1 MTAKQID
8 LNSDVGESFGAWTMG
23 ADEALMPYLT
33 SASIACGWHGGD
45 PQVMRRTVK
54 LARTHGVRI
63 GAHPGYPDLLGF
75 GRRPMQLSPG
85 EARDYLVYQI
95 GALYAFAK
103 AEGTKL
109 QHVKP
114 HGALYHDA
122 AQDRSLSQG
131 IAEAVAEVDPT
142 LILVGPPGSELVKAG
157 QAAGLRVASEGFG
170 DRAYNADG
178 SLVARLAPGALVTDP
193 DTVADQVLLMIE
205 GKVRAI
211 TGRMIPI
218 RVDTVCLHGDTA
230 GAPAIAKRLRER
242 LALAGVKAMPL
253 EDLLVGQVS

>member
-1 MTAKQID
+1 MFATKID

-54 LARTHGVRI
+54 LAKTYGVRV
-63 GAHPGYPDLLGF
+63 GAHPGYSDLLGF
-75 GRRPMQLSPG
+75 GRRSMQLSPG

-95 GALYAFAK
+95 GALDAFTE
-103 AEGTKL
+103 AEAMRL
-109 QHVKP
+109 QHVKL

-122 AQDRSLSQG
+122 AKSRSLSEAV
-131 IAEAVAEVDPT
+131 AEAIAEVDPT
-142 LILVGPPGSELVKAG
+142 LILVGPPGSALLSTG
-157 QAAGLRVASEGFG
+157 QAAGLRVAAEGFG
-170 DRAYNADG
+170 DRAYNEDG
-178 SLVARLAPGALVTDP
+178 SLVSRSAPGAILTDA
-193 DTVADQVLLMIE
+193 DAVADQVLLMVE

-218 RVDTVCLHGDTA
+218 AVDTVCLHGDTS
-230 GAPAIAKRLRER
+230 GAPAIAKRLQER
-242 LALAGVKAMPL
+242 LALEGITTMPL
-253 EDLLVGQVS
+253 EELLVGQVA

>member
-1 MTAKQID
+1 MTGKKID

-23 ADEALMPYLT
+23 ADEALMPYIT

-54 LARTHGVRI
+54 LARTHGVRV

-75 GRRPMQLSPG
+75 GRRPMQLSPE
-85 EARDYLVYQI
+85 EARDYLLYQI

-103 AEGTKL
+103 AEGMRL

-114 HGALYHDA
+114 HGALYHVA
-122 AQDRSLSQG
+122 AKDRLLSQG
-131 IAEAVAEVDPT
+131 IAEAIAEVDPT
-142 LILVGPPGSELVKAG
+142 LILVGPPGSALLSAG
-157 QAAGLRVASEGFG
+157 WAAGLRVAAEGFG
-170 DRAYNADG
+170 DRAYNEDG
-178 SLVARLAPGALVTDP
+178 SLVSRSAPGAILTDA
-193 DTVADQVLLMIE
+193 DAVAAQVLLMVE

-218 RVDTVCLHGDTA
+218 AVDTVCLHGDTS
-230 GAPAIAKRLRER
+230 GAPAIAKRLQER
-242 LALAGVKAMPL
+242 LALAGITTMPL
-253 EDLLVGQVS
+253 EKLLVDQVA

>member
-1 MTAKQID
+1 MTGKKID

-54 LARTHGVRI
+54 LAKTHGVRI

-75 GRRPMQLSPG
+75 GRRPMQLSPA
-85 EARDYLVYQI
+85 EARDYLLYQI

-103 AEGTKL
+103 AEGMRL

-114 HGALYHDA
+114 HGALYHVA
-122 AQDRSLSQG
+122 ANDRLLS
-131 IAEAVAEVDPT
+131 ESVAGAIVEVDPT
-142 LILVGPPGSELVKAG
+142 LILVGSPGSALLSAG
-157 QAAGLRVASEGFG
+157 RAAGLRVAAEGFG
-170 DRAYNADG
+170 DRAYNEDG
-178 SLVARLAPGALVTDP
+178 SLVSRSAPGAILTDA
-193 DTVADQVLLMIE
+193 DAVADQVLLMVE

-218 RVDTVCLHGDTA
+218 AVDTVCLHGDTP
-230 GAPAIAKRLRER
+230 GAPVIAKRLQER
-242 LALAGVKAMPL
+242 LALAGITTIPL
-253 EDLLVGQVS
+253 EELLVDQVA

>member
-1 MTAKQID
+1 MTVKRID
-8 LNSDVGESFGAWTMG
+8 VNSDVGESFGAWTMG
-23 ADEALMPYLT
+23 PDEVLMPYLT

-45 PQVMRRTVK
+45 PQVMRRTVR

-85 EARDYLVYQI
+85 EARDYLLYQI

-103 AEGTKL
+103 AEGLTL

-114 HGALYHDA
+114 HGALYHVA
-122 AQDRSLSQG
+122 ANDRSLSQG
-131 IAEAVAEVDPT
+131 IAEAIVEVDPT

-157 QAAGLRVASEGFG
+157 KEAGLRVAQEGFG
-170 DRAYNADG
+170 DRAYNEDG
-178 SLVARLAPGALVTDP
+178 SLVSRSMPGALLTDP
-193 DTVADQVLLMIE
+193 DAVADQVLLMVE
-205 GKVRAI
+205 GKARAI

-218 RVDTVCLHGDTA
+218 TVDTVCLHGDTP

-242 LALAGVKAMPL
+242 LALAGVKTMPL
-253 EDLLVGQVS
+253 EELLVSQVS

>member
-1 MTAKQID
+1 MTVKRID
-8 LNSDVGESFGAWTMG
+8 VNSDVGESFGAWTMG

-45 PQVMRRTVK
+45 PQVMRRTVR

-85 EARDYLVYQI
+85 EARDYLLYQI

-103 AEGTKL
+103 AEGLTL

-114 HGALYHDA
+114 HGALYHVA
-122 AQDRSLSQG
+122 ANDRSLSQG
-131 IAEAVAEVDPT
+131 IAEAIVEVDPT
-142 LILVGPPGSELVKAG
+142 LILVGPPGSEIVKAG
-157 QAAGLRVASEGFG
+157 KEAGLRVAQEGFG
-170 DRAYNADG
+170 DRAYNEDG
-178 SLVARLAPGALVTDP
+178 SLVSRSMPGALLTDP
-193 DTVADQVLLMIE
+193 DAVADQVLLMVE
-205 GKVRAI
+205 GKARAI
-211 TGRMIPI
+211 TGRMISLT
-218 RVDTVCLHGDTA
+218 VDTVCLHGDTP

-242 LALAGVKAMPL
+242 LALAGVKTMPL
-253 EDLLVGQVS
+253 EELLVSQVS